1 MSAVEFRNATR
12 RFSTATALD
21 DVSLQVAD
29 GELFGLLGPSG
40 SGKTTLLRAVAGL
53 EQLDS
58 GTVLIDEQDVTHVPV
73 HRRDIGM
80 VFQNYALFPHMS
92 VFDNV
97 AFGLSVRGKP
107 KVDIATE
114 VDRALSLVE
123 LDGFAVRK
131 PRQLSGGQQQRVA
144 LARALVTRPRVLLL
158 DEPLGA
164 LDKRLRSQMQ
174 IELSELQRSLSI
186 TSIFVTHD
194 QEEALSLCDRLAIF
208 NEGKVVQLGK
218 PEEIYERPNTVFA
231 ANFLGD
237 ANFFKGAVETFE
249 HGTASVRLADG
260 RSLRALASAVNRG
273 DTVTIAVRPEKAALS
288 SSTPSTERDNVI
300 VGELTRTVYTGN
312 SVTYFVRSGSLE
324 ISVFDRAGKQSDY
337 NNGQS
342 VSVGFDADD
351 CVLVTE

>member
-12 RFSTATALD
+12 RFSTTTALD
-21 DVSLQVAD
+21 DVSLQIAD
-29 GELFGLLGPSG
+29 GEFFGLLGPSG

-58 GTVLIDEQDVTHVPV
+58 GTVLIDEEDVTHVPV
-73 HRRDIGM
+73 HMRDIGM

-123 LDGFAVRK
+123 LDGFAARK

-218 PEEIYERPNTVFA
+218 PKEIYERPNTVFA

-237 ANFFKGAVETFE
+237 ANFFNGKVETIE
-249 HGTASVRLADG
+249 HGVATVRLADG
-260 RSLRALASAVNRG
+260 RSLRAFTSAVNHG
-273 DTVTIAVRPEKAALS
+273 DTVTIAVRPEKAALNS
-288 SSTPSTERDNVI
+288 RPPPNEHDNVFD
-300 VGELTRTVYTGN
+300 GELTRTVYTGN
-312 SVTYFVRSGSLE
+312 SVTYFVRSGDLE
-324 ISVFDRAGKQSDY
+324 VSVFERADAQSDFK
-337 NNGQS
+337 NGQS
-342 VSVGFDADD
+342 VSVGFNADD
-351 CVLVTE
+351 CVLVSE